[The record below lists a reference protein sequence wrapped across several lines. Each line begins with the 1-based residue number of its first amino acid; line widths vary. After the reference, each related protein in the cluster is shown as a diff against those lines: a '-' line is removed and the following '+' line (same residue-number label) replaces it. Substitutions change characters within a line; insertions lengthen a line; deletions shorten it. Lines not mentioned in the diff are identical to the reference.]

1 MASDTI
7 LEVKSLDA
15 FYGNVQVLR
24 DVSLV
29 VGAAEI
35 VALVGAN
42 GAGKTTL
49 LKSIS
54 GQVPPRAGTIE
65 FQGRSI
71 GTQPPHCIVDL
82 GISQVPEGG
91 RPFPE
96 MTVHENLDLGAYP
109 RRAWKDR
116 GATLEQVYGIFPRL
130 EERVGS
136 LARTLSGG
144 ERQMLAIGRAMMSKP
159 SLVMFDEPSYGLAPM
174 MVAEAFRVVQSLRD
188 HGLTVLLVEQNVRQT
203 LEIADR
209 AYVLENGRILLQ
221 GTGAALLDSE
231 HVRRAYLGR

>member
-1 MASDTI
+1 MANDTV
-7 LEVKSLDA
+7 LEAKALDA

-24 DVSLV
+24 DVSLE

-35 VALVGAN
+35 VALIGAN
-42 GAGKTTL
+42 AAGKTTL
-49 LKSIS
+49 LKCIS
-54 GQVPPRAGTIE
+54 GQVSPRAGTIE
-65 FQGRSI
+65 FRGGRI
-71 GTQPPHCIVDL
+71 DGLPANRIVDM

-91 RPFPE
+91 KPFPD

-130 EERVGS
+130 QERAGS

-159 SLVMFDEPSYGLAPM
+159 SLVMFDEPSYGLAPL
-174 MVAEAFRVVQSLRD
+174 MVAEAFRVIQALRE
-188 HGLTVLLVEQNVRQT
+188 HALTVLLVEQNVRQT
-203 LEIADR
+203 LQIADR
-209 AYVLENGRILLQ
+209 AYVLENGRIVLQ
-221 GTGAALLDSE
+221 GTGTELLNSE